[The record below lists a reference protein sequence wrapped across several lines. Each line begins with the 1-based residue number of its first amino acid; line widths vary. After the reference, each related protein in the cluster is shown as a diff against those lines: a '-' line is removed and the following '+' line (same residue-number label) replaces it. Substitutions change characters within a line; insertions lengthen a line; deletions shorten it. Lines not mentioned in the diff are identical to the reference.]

1 MAKAQEVAV
10 KEETQLSTVV
20 VDDYAQYEGVG
31 FENQTADDYAIPFIN
46 MLQALSPKVA
56 EDPEKFRAGNL
67 VNTATGEIY
76 DGKKGIVVIPVHTE
90 RQYVEWVP
98 VDAGGGFVGVHA
110 VSSDVVLQAKSK
122 ATSFGDLKTPEGND
136 LVETFN
142 VYVMIVDDAGDF
154 SNAVLS
160 FTSSKI
166 KKYKNWMTTAKM
178 IQVKLSDG
186 RKINPPLFAHK
197 YRLAVVSEKNKRN
210 QSYFN
215 WDSIKF
221 EGANAIEARISPTD
235 PLFQAAVAFADMIKA
250 GSAKADFKSMDTAA
264 EEGVEGNV
272 VGDGK
277 PVF

>member
-10 KEETQLSTVV
+10 KEQTQVSTVV

-31 FENQTADDYAIPFIN
+31 FENQTTNDYAIPFIN

-56 EDPEKFRAGNL
+56 ENSEVYRAGNL

-90 RQYVEWVP
+90 HSYIEWIP
-98 VDAGGGFVGVHA
+98 VDAGGGFVGTHA
-110 VSSDVVLQAKSK
+110 VSSDVISQAKSK
-122 ATSFGDLKTPEGND
+122 ATTFGDLKTPEGND

-142 VYVMIVDDAGDF
+142 VYVMIVDETGDF

-166 KKYKNWMTTAKM
+166 KKYKNWMTTAKT
-178 IQVKLSDG
+178 IQIKLSDG
-186 RKINPPLFAHK
+186 RRINPPLFAHK
-197 YRLAVVSEKNKRN
+197 YQLVVASEKNKRN

-215 WDSIKF
+215 WDVIKF
-221 EGANAIEARISPTD
+221 AGANAVEARIAPSD
-235 PLFQAAVAFADMIKA
+235 PLFQAAVAFSDMVKA
-250 GSAKADFKSMDTAA
+250 GAAKADFKSMDTTND
-264 EEGVEGNV
+264 EGEEGNV
-272 VGDGK
+272 VAGGK
-277 PVF
+277 PIF